1 MCDAAIYSVA
11 FELYSCGGYF
21 GGDVI
26 DDTEVANLGLT
37 FGDNTCTLGL
47 TIQTETIS
55 TSSFLIEEI
64 TEFQS
69 YQSAGALLGFS
80 IKTENGG
87 VKHFGKYDSEN

>member
-37 FGDNTCTLGL
+37 FGDNTCTAGL
-47 TIQTETIS
+47 TI
-55 TSSFLIEEI
+55 
-64 TEFQS
+64 
-69 YQSAGALLGFS
+69 
-80 IKTENGG
+80 
-87 VKHFGKYDSEN
+87 